1 MVGFFT
7 SSSTAITSIRL
18 GACGGLPD
26 SVMSAPATNVR
37 PARVR
42 MMASTLASSRA
53 AMTLSMMPLRTPWR
67 SAFTGGLSMVM
78 MATLPSRRR
87 LTGLSKALP
96 SIFSSYS
103 RLRDGARGV
112 VEGNSAMQNA
122 ILHVD
127 RNARVWW
134 CGCQRRDARDSSRA
148 SDLGADSVV
157 TLEAGHESWDI
168 VPPRG
173 TRTPINGDRKFVTAL
188 ARGLEVLRCFTPTEG
203 QLGNGEIAERT
214 GLPKPTVSRLTY
226 TLTKL
231 GYLAHVERLAKYQL
245 APAALALGYTALAN
259 IRIRQL
265 ARTHMQEVA
274 DYAGAVV
281 ALGTR
286 DRLDLIYLELA
297 RSKHGAMLRLMQ
309 GSRIPIAN
317 TAMGRAIIV
326 GMPDNERTWLLG
338 YIKRQE
344 VKTSEK
350 W

>member
-1 MVGFFT
+1 M
-7 SSSTAITSIRL
+7 RN
-18 GACGGLPD
+18 
-26 SVMSAPATNVR
+26 NV
-37 PARVR
+37 
-42 MMASTLASSRA
+42 
-53 AMTLSMMPLRTPWR
+53 
-67 SAFTGGLSMVM
+67 
-78 MATLPSRRR
+78 
-87 LTGLSKALP
+87 
-96 SIFSSYS
+96 
-103 RLRDGARGV
+103 
-112 VEGNSAMQNA
+112 
-122 ILHVD
+122 LHVD
-127 RNARVWW
+127 PDARVWW
-134 CGCQRRDARDSSRA
+134 SCLSNAHAKMRNAPSWR
-148 SDLGADSVV
+148 LGAGRL
-157 TLEAGHESWDI
+157 TLEVGHESWD
-168 VPPRG
+168 VAPAHGARAAVH
-173 TRTPINGDRKFVTAL
+173 NDRKFVTAL
-188 ARGLEVLRCFTPTEG
+188 ARGLEVLRVFTPTEG
-203 QLGNGEIAERT
+203 LLGNGEIAERT

-326 GMPDNERTWLLG
+326 GMPESERTWLLG
-338 YIKRQE
+338 YVKRQE
-344 VKTSEK
+344 GKNWPKVKASIERAIRDFEARGFTLSLGDWERDINAVGVPLRSPDGVFAFNCGAPAFHFTREK
-350 W
+350 LESDIGPRLVNMVRNVEVGLSGR